1 MQSNG
6 PLFDSLDFDICGQ
19 DHCPKNSFFFFFGD
33 AGEMRLRIPHSVEKR
48 TGLWDSPYLTGP
60 IH

>member
-19 DHCPKNSFFFFFGD
+19 DHCPKNSFFFFLVTRGKCVY
-33 AGEMRLRIPHSVEKR
+33 AYPIPWRKGR
-48 TGLWDSPYLTGP
+48 GYGTRP
-60 IH
+60 I